1 MIKKIVLIHLFPSST
16 PPPPLAGKNSSRALL
31 HDLKIQNLNYHSL
44 AIADVVGQHT
54 LFNDKSHN
62 TCNK

>member
-1 MIKKIVLIHLFPSST
+1 MIKKSSYSSL
-16 PPPPLAGKNSSRALL
+16 PFFHAPPPLPGKISSRALL

>member
-1 MIKKIVLIHLFPSST
+1 MIKKEFLFISSLLSR
-16 PPPPLAGKNSSRALL
+16 PPPLPGKISSPALL

>member
-1 MIKKIVLIHLFPSST
+1 MIKKEFLFISSLLPR
-16 PPPPLAGKNSSRALL
+16 PPPPLPGKISSRALL

-54 LFNDKSHN
+54 LFNNKSHN